1 MMSVIIDPNFIM
13 AVCAVFTLMIMIF
26 GGFFTFVIMPVVKQN
41 TMAINNLATQLGE
54 KIGIINDDLHDH
66 SKRLSEQ
73 EIAAAVIERRLSDHI
88 GKEN

>member
-41 TMAINNLATQLGE
+41 TMAINNLASQLGE
-54 KIGIINDDLHDH
+54 KIGIINDGMHDH
-66 SKRLSEQ
+66 GKRISEQ
-73 EIAAAVIERRLSDHI
+73 EKMSAVIESRLTDHI
-88 GKEN
+88 EREG